1 MQIKQY
7 LDNFQCWWSQ
17 SISNWNFTEI
27 VRFFF
32 RAFRSRKVFPIITL
46 NQWAAASN
54 KQTNL
59 PNNNNNKEKKNV
71 FVCWKKRRKIETE
84 VANKTPSQTLSYAH
98 SLLREEKKTFLLSF
112 PPPNKK
118 FLPFLLFLSK
128 YKKNTQSPF
137 MWRKVSSV
145 RGIFYLSV
153 LHQFFT
159 NILFFVL

>member
-1 MQIKQY
+1 
-7 LDNFQCWWSQ
+7 
-17 SISNWNFTEI
+17 
-27 VRFFF
+27 
-32 RAFRSRKVFPIITL
+32 
-46 NQWAAASN
+46 
-54 KQTNL
+54 
-59 PNNNNNKEKKNV
+59 
-71 FVCWKKRRKIETE
+71 
-84 VANKTPSQTLSYAH
+84 
-98 SLLREEKKTFLLSF
+98 LLREEKKTFLLSF

-159 NILFFVL
+159 FFLFFVL